1 MTQKQKSLFSPSRII
16 FFVVSL
22 LVFYFGIHY
31 FGKIKD
37 IEALLLQ
44 MSPAWLFMTVG
55 AQLFTYIFNAAILKT
70 LLKKEAKVTN
80 FLTLFKTSIVIM
92 FVNQALPTG
101 GISGNG
107 YIFNQLVKR
116 GVPGGRAFST
126 LVIES
131 ISYYIAFVLLL
142 AVFYG
147 WYMHDHTVIPYAI
160 RYGALTGFVFYI
172 ALGIVVLIA
181 SNQRTVDFILDKLKR
196 FGRIQRYIKKVSLLS
211 PQKET
216 ETDSNLFAGKQKETL
231 ISILL
236 QIGIIMADVITAYAL
251 LKGFHINISF
261 HLITFGLL
269 LSLVVGALPISPGSL
284 IVYESAMT
292 YFFTTLGVPVQA
304 ALTVT
309 LLYRFFTFWLPI
321 PIGLILYKNL
331 QRD

>member
-1 MTQKQKSLFSPSRII
+1 
-16 FFVVSL
+16 
-22 LVFYFGIHY
+22 
-31 FGKIKD
+31 
-37 IEALLLQ
+37 
-44 MSPAWLFMTVG
+44 
-55 AQLFTYIFNAAILKT
+55 
-70 LLKKEAKVTN
+70 
-80 FLTLFKTSIVIM
+80 M

-116 GVPGGRAFST
+116 GVPGGRAFKT
-126 LVIES
+126 LVLES
-131 ISYYIAFVLLL
+131 ICYYIAMVLLL

-147 WYMHDHTVIPYAI
+147 WYIHDNRVITEPI

-172 ALGIVVLIA
+172 ILGIVVVVI
-181 SNQRTVDFILDKLKR
+181 SNKRIIDFIVNKLSR
-196 FGRIQRYIKKVSLLS
+196 FKRIQNYIKKVSLLS
-211 PQKET
+211 QHEEAETDGNLLAGNQKE
-216 ETDSNLFAGKQKETL
+216 FF

-236 QIGIIMADVITAYAL
+236 QVGIIMADVVTAYAL
-251 LKGFHINISF
+251 LKGFHIELPF

-309 LLYRFFTFWLPI
+309 LLYRFFTFWFPI
-321 PIGLILYKNL
+321 PVGLLLYKNL